1 MTRRHISPRVFARRA
16 WRRFARDEE
25 GTIAIEAMI
34 IMPVIFWAFLCM
46 FSIFY
51 TFHQYSVNQ
60 KAAYT
65 IGDAISRETVPID
78 DAYLDGTHSLLA
90 YLTAPSGGT
99 SLRVS
104 SLWFDQ
110 AQNKFYTDWSETRGG
125 PQPLTDADVE
135 NWHSKLPV
143 MPDKERV
150 IVVETWNKYDPPF
163 KTGLEKREIH
173 NRVFTRPRYA
183 PRVLWNDGTSNGA
196 GA

>member
-1 MTRRHISPRVFARRA
+1 MQRRHPSAARAARA
-16 WRRFARDEE
+16 LRRFARGED

-34 IMPVIFWAFLCM
+34 ILPVMFWAFLAM
-46 FSIFY
+46 FSIFH

-78 DAYLDGTHSLLA
+78 DAYLNGTHSLLA

-104 SLWFDQ
+104 SLWFD
-110 AQNKFYTDWSETRGG
+110 AASNKFFTDWSQTRGG
-125 PQPLTDADVE
+125 PQPLTDAMVA
-135 NWHSKLPV
+135 NWHSVLPV

-150 IVVETWNKYDPPF
+150 IVVETWNIYDPPF
-163 KTGLEKREIH
+163 KTGLEQREIH

-183 PRVLWNDGTSNGA
+183 PQVLWNPGSGA
-196 GA
+196 